1 MSTLIV
7 SFVIIGAVILLIIA
21 FGFLSRRN
29 RKAKEQRLVDLFN
42 NVGEKNGLSFS
53 SQEILRNKI
62 IGLDG
67 LNRKFV
73 VVNETGN
80 STVINLDDVRKCSME
95 KHLETYSR
103 TDEKS
108 SGYEMF
114 VKTIHLKFEF
124 IKKMEPETVIFYN
137 ILLNPEVE
145 EKLME
150 AKAKDWETILSKMI
164 IDSVKT
170 RA

>member
-7 SFVIIGAVILLIIA
+7 SLVIIGFIILLIM
-21 FGFLSRRN
+21 GFVFLNKRN
-29 RKAKEQRLVDLFN
+29 RKAKEQKYVDLFN
-42 NVGEKNGLSFS
+42 KTGESYGLSFS

-67 LNRKFV
+67 INRKFV
-73 VVNETGN
+73 VVNEN
-80 STVINLDDVRKCSME
+80 EKSRVINLDDIKKCSME
-95 KHLETYSR
+95 KHLESYSR
-103 TDEKS
+103 ADEKS

-114 VKTIHLKFEF
+114 VKTIGLKFEF
-124 IKKMEPETVIFYN
+124 KMKKDSETIIFYD
-137 ILLNPEVE
+137 ILLNPSVE

-150 AKAKDWETILSKMI
+150 SKAKDWETILSKML
-164 IDSVKT
+164 IDHVKV

>member
-7 SFVIIGAVILLIIA
+7 SLIIIGVVLLLVM
-21 FGFLSRRN
+21 GFSLLNKRN
-29 RKAKEQRLVDLFN
+29 KKAKEQKFVDLFN
-42 NVGEKNGLSFS
+42 STGVEHGLSFS

-67 LNRKFV
+67 INRKFV
-73 VVNETGN
+73 VVNEN
-80 STVINLDDVRKCSME
+80 EQSRVIDLDDVAKCFME
-95 KHLETYSR
+95 KHMGTYSR

-114 VKTIHLKFEF
+114 VKTVSLKFEF
-124 IKKMEPETVIFYN
+124 KKKREPETVIFYD

-150 AKAKDWETILSKMI
+150 TKAKDWEIILSKMI
-164 IDSVKT
+164 IDPVKAT
-170 RA
+170 A

>member
-1 MSTLIV
+1 MSTIIV
-7 SFVIIGAVILLIIA
+7 SLVIIGAVVFLILGINL
-21 FGFLSRRN
+21 LNRRN
-29 RKAKEQRLVDLFN
+29 RKAKEQKFVNLFN
-42 NVGEKNGLSFS
+42 SAGVEHGLSFS

-67 LNRKFV
+67 LNRKFL
-73 VVNETGN
+73 VVNEN
-80 STVINLDDVRKCSME
+80 EKSRVINLDDVRKCSME
-95 KHLETYSR
+95 KHLEPYSR

-114 VKTIHLKFEF
+114 VKTISLKFEF
-124 IKKMEPETVIFYN
+124 KKKKDTETIVFYD

-145 EKLME
+145 EKVME

-164 IDSVKT
+164 IDPVKAT
-170 RA
+170 A

>member
-7 SFVIIGAVILLIIA
+7 SLVIIGFIILLIM
-21 FGFLSRRN
+21 GFVFLNKRN
-29 RKAKEQRLVDLFN
+29 RKAKEQKYVDLFN
-42 NVGEKNGLSFS
+42 KTGESYGLSFS

-67 LNRKFV
+67 INRKFV
-73 VVNETGN
+73 VVNEN
-80 STVINLDDVRKCSME
+80 EKSRVINLDDIKKCSME
-95 KHLETYSR
+95 KHLESYSR

-114 VKTIHLKFEF
+114 VKTISLKFEF
-124 IKKMEPETVIFYN
+124 KMKKDSETVIFYD
-137 ILLNPEVE
+137 ILLNPSVE

-150 AKAKDWETILSKMI
+150 SKAKDWETILSKML
-164 IDSVKT
+164 IDPLKV

>member
-1 MSTLIV
+1 MSTVIV
-7 SFVIIGAVILLIIA
+7 SLIIIGVIA
-21 FGFLSRRN
+21 FLITGFNFLNKRN
-29 RKAKEQRLVDLFN
+29 RKAKEQKFIDLFN
-42 NVGEKNGLSFS
+42 RAGEENGLSFS
-53 SQEILRNKI
+53 SQEVLRNKI

-67 LNRKFV
+67 INRKFV
-73 VVNETGN
+73 VVNEN
-80 STVINLDDVRKCSME
+80 EKSRVINLDEVRKCSME

-114 VKTIHLKFEF
+114 VKTISLKFEF
-124 IKKMEPETVIFYN
+124 KKKIDPETVVFYD
-137 ILLNPEVE
+137 ILFNPEVE

-150 AKAKDWETILSKMI
+150 AKAKDWEIILSKMI
-164 IDSVKT
+164 IDPVKE